1 MKLFAALL
9 CGVLGLA
16 AGCQTVPPA
25 ESVPGDASDA
35 LSKPMPV
42 GVLSANQPIVLT
54 ASEESSDEAA
64 VTEAPKADSE
74 EMVAESAPEPTAKA
88 APDRQ
93 VVFSN
98 IPTYLP
104 NDDIQLIADGLDELK
119 AAVQGM
125 SQTLSERSVV
135 QEKPVEVIKE
145 VEKVVEVPVEVI
157 KEVEKVVEVPVE
169 VIKEVEKP
177 VEVIKEVEVEKVVEV
192 PVEVIKEVEKVVEVP
207 VEVIKEVEVEKI
219 VEQALTPVQ
228 MVTSLDTLLSEQ
240 AAESGA
246 QRLKPVFAKAGL
258 GLVLANAAVSAPDL
272 SSFSVE
278 DQAVVAPYQ
287 ELFSQL
293 SQLGSGDAEADRALL
308 MASADGLAA
317 SVDALKPLEVVQ
329 AWLCQSVAG
338 FGTFLPYDA
347 YEFPRGNI
355 PRILVYTELAN
366 YESQRQADGQFVVRL
381 TQELSLHK
389 VSRGKASDEP
399 VWRESSVEIVD
410 LSRNVRKD
418 FFLVQVLRLP
428 NDLSRGTY
436 ELQIAVKDLATNETA
451 VKSVRLK
458 LHSGQ

>member
-1 MKLFAALL
+1 
-9 CGVLGLA
+9 
-16 AGCQTVPPA
+16 
-25 ESVPGDASDA
+25 
-35 LSKPMPV
+35 PMPV

-54 ASEESSDEAA
+54 ASEESRDEAA
-64 VTEAPKADSE
+64 VTEAPIADSE
-74 EMVAESAPEPTAKA
+74 EMVAERAPEPTAKA
-88 APDRQ
+88 AADRQ

-135 QEKPVEVIKE
+135 QEK
-145 VEKVVEVPVEVI
+145 PVEVI

-258 GLVLANAAVSAPDL
+258 GLVLADAAVSAPDL